1 MTVAVITDGAASL
14 PDELARDR
22 GVTVVPLEVTIGGHA
37 AGDGGPVPL
46 EEVVRRLGDGVRTS
60 SPPPGR
66 FAAAIR
72 RSQDQDQGR
81 GGDGVLILTVA
92 RSMSSTYQ
100 AAALAAR
107 QAAGASGPGFGP
119 VEVLDTGTAAG
130 GQGLV
135 VLAAAQ
141 AAQRG
146 RPLGEVAAAART
158 AAGRVRLVA
167 TLDNLDQLVA
177 GGRLPRAVGRL
188 GTLLGVQPLFEF
200 SHGGIHP
207 RAPAF
212 SRAAARRRILARW
225 RSSRPRG
232 PAALHVAALHAL
244 APHEAES
251 LLGAVRAELG
261 TDPATAFIGE
271 FGAAMVAH
279 TGPNLTGLSWYWEG
293 EPRV

>member
-1 MTVAVITDGAASL
+1 
-14 PDELARDR
+14 
-22 GVTVVPLEVTIGGHA
+22 
-37 AGDGGPVPL
+37 
-46 EEVVRRLGDGVRTS
+46 VRHLGDGVRTS

-66 FAAAIR
+66 FAAAI
-72 RSQDQDQGR
+72 QQGR
-81 GGDGVLILTVA
+81 DRDGGGDGVLVLTVA

-100 AAALAAR
+100 AATLAAR
-107 QAAGASGPGFGP
+107 RATGPGRGR

-135 VLAAAQ
+135 VLAAARAARQ
-141 AAQRG
+141 GRPLADVAATARAAAQR
-146 RPLGEVAAAART
+146 
-158 AAGRVRLVA
+158 VRLIA
-167 TLDNLDQLVA
+167 TLDSLDQLVA
-177 GGRLPRAVGRL
+177 GGRLPRTVGRL

-200 SHGGIHP
+200 SHGAIHP

-225 RSSRPRG
+225 RSTRPRD

-251 LLGAVRAELG
+251 LLSAVRAELG
-261 TDPATAFIGE
+261 TDPATAFIAE

-279 TGPNLTGLSWYWEG
+279 TGPNLTGLAWLW
-293 EPRV
+293 EPR